1 MLGALSVYDS
11 CGVLGATHT
20 NPTPVAVTAIT
31 TASYASWP
39 STCRPQ
45 GSFVNAQIDT
55 LDISDIACP
64 TWGVSDP
71 FYTTCD
77 GDVYFTATYGEP
89 FNPVILVPTEILAI
103 DPAWAQC
110 TNVPSN
116 GPFVLPCGIYDPPRA
131 LHTASA
137 MGPVITPASTAEPGN
152 SPTPSP
158 QAQPESAGSPKLP
171 QTTTPPSP
179 NGDPPNQPAANDGA
193 LGSTDS
199 RSAGDPSDP
208 AEIPANTNDPPED
221 PSTGQD
227 PAAAAPKAAHGYG
240 GAEPQTIISKAGGQQ
255 SPGMGSVVYSALGGG
270 QAPPGQGQP
279 PPGTG
284 QGKNY
289 EGVSG
294 KQTRPGDVLTLFRRP
309 SSNHHQS
316 ICHCGRWLYVISRR
330 P

>member
-31 TASYASWP
+31 TASYANWP

-45 GSFVNAQIDT
+45 GSYVNTEIDT
-55 LDISDIACP
+55 LDISDIACH
-64 TWGVSDP
+64 TWGVSNP

-77 GDVYFTATYGEP
+77 GAVYLTATYTEP

-110 TNVPSN
+110 TNVPYN
-116 GPFVLPCGIYDPPRA
+116 GPFILPCGIYDPPRA

-137 MGPVITPASTAEPGN
+137 MGPVITPAPTAEPDD

-158 QAQPESAGSPKLP
+158 QAQPESDGSPKLP
-171 QTTTPPSP
+171 QTTTPPSL

-199 RSAGDPSDP
+199 GSAGDPSDP

-227 PAAAAPKAAHGYG
+227 PATAAPNAAHGYG
-240 GAEPQTIISKAGGQQ
+240 GAEPQIIPQTTISIAGSQQ
-255 SPGMGSVVYSALGGG
+255 SLGMEA
-270 QAPPGQGQP
+270 
-279 PPGTG
+279 
-284 QGKNY
+284 
-289 EGVSG
+289 
-294 KQTRPGDVLTLFRRP
+294 
-309 SSNHHQS
+309 
-316 ICHCGRWLYVISRR
+316 
-330 P
+330 